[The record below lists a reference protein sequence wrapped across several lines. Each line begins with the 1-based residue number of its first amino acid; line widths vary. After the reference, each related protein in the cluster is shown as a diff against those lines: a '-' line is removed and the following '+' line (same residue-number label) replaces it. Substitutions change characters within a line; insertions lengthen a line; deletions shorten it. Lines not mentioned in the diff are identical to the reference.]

1 MDFKSDPFSALT
13 SSSSCSKPNRTSQS
27 RTEHLKRLNELRRE
41 SWRRSHL
48 PSIQEY
54 SMAPGPI
61 TAGVKSGSNTVTE
74 RSNTPGSISESHG
87 VISKGSNG
95 FHGQTGTYVTESP
108 LSKCNITQAD
118 IVTDVPQMSGTS
130 EDKMSH
136 DFTVRPRKSR
146 EMRPTSL
153 VLSSTISKQS
163 TEPPAALQPTRRIS
177 SSTHL

>member
-1 MDFKSDPFSALT
+1 M
-13 SSSSCSKPNRTSQS
+13 
-27 RTEHLKRLNELRRE
+27 NELRRE

-61 TAGVKSGSNTVTE
+61 TTGVKYGSNTVIE
-74 RSNTPGSISESHG
+74 RSNAGTPGSNSDSNE
-87 VISKGSNG
+87 VISKG
-95 FHGQTGTYVTESP
+95 QTGQYVTQSP
-108 LSKCNITQAD
+108 LSKCNVTQAD
-118 IVTDVPQMSGTS
+118 IVPDVSSMSQMSQMS
-130 EDKMSH
+130 QDQMSH

-153 VLSSTISKQS
+153 VLSTTTGIAQQRSSS
-163 TEPPAALQPTRRIS
+163 PAAMQSTRRIS